1 VRTAP
6 RRPRRSP
13 RAKRRRFCPSVVVD
27 EPTRGD
33 RLCAGGDLVLGVEGV
48 AQRGPREAALP
59 QRLFGVPVIGGDH
72 GRVLRNRVEVG
83 RVGHVTHACLP
94 GSLDGGAVLGHAA
107 ADNVGA
113 DQQQPLPARE
123 RLGEGLRPI
132 KVGLPDL
139 RPAPGE
145 VGERLGAPVVRVT
158 SEAGTRASTSSAVKR
173 PSWPDA
179 PVITVPIRSASPDA
193 KYLVDCLARRLPI
206 APGVYPPKGRWSV
219 IPTDPSTPDRKEP
232 SSGIEGLL
240 IIAPE
245 RVDLVRT
252 SENSGSKPS

>member
-1 VRTAP
+1 M
-6 RRPRRSP
+6 
-13 RAKRRRFCPSVVVD
+13 D

-33 RLCAGGDLVLGVEGV
+33 RLRAGGDLVLGVEGV

-59 QRLFGVPVIGGDH
+59 QRLFGVPVIGGDD
-72 GRVLRNRVEVG
+72 GRVLLHRIEVG

-145 VGERLGAPVVRVT
+145 VGERLGAPRGEGDLGGRHASQHEFGGQT
-158 SEAGTRASTSSAVKR
+158 TELAG
-173 PSWPDA
+173 
-179 PVITVPIRSASPDA
+179 
-193 KYLVDCLARRLPI
+193 C
-206 APGVYPPKGRWSV
+206 
-219 IPTDPSTPDRKEP
+219 
-232 SSGIEGLL
+232 SGDDYAYEVHL
-240 IIAPE
+240 
-245 RVDLVRT
+245 
-252 SENSGSKPS
+252 S